1 MPTPLETVRLEHGD
15 TRAWIAPERGGI
27 LTRFVVSGRD
37 VLYLDEGTL
46 VDPSKN
52 VRGGNPVLFPSPGP
66 LAGDRFAWGGRN
78 GAMKQ
83 HGLAR
88 QRPWAVVAQ
97 DASSVTLSLTSDAS
111 TLAEFPWSF
120 GLVFRYVVAN
130 GRIRIEQRF
139 ENRDEAPMPYA
150 AGFHPYFRVAD
161 KTRASIPTRATRAW
175 DNVQKREV
183 SVDGPLRFGSD
194 EVDLHLVDHGE
205 PRATLDLGDGTR
217 IEVSSS
223 DAFWRWVIWTLP
235 GKDFVCLEPWT
246 AASNALGS
254 GEHVRVVA
262 PGESEELWTEIAFA
276 RTGSAGG

>member
-15 TRAWIAPERGGI
+15 THARIAPDRGGT
-27 LTRFVVSGRD
+27 LTRLVVAGRE
-37 VLYLDEGTL
+37 VLYLDEATL
-46 VDPSKN
+46 LDPTKN

-66 LAGDRFAWGGRN
+66 LAGDRFAWGGRT
-78 GAMKQ
+78 GTMKQ

-88 QRPWAVVAQ
+88 QRPWTVVAQ
-97 DASSVTLSLTSDAS
+97 DASSVSLSLTSHPS

-120 GLVFRYVVAN
+120 ALLFRYVVTE
-130 GRIRIEQRF
+130 GLIRIEQRF
-139 ENRDEAPMPYA
+139 ENRDDAPMPYA

-175 DNVQKREV
+175 DNVAKREV
-183 SVDGPLRFGSD
+183 AVAGPLRFGSE

-205 PRATLDLGDGTR
+205 PRATLDVGDGTR
-217 IEVSSS
+217 IEVSGS

-235 GKDFVCLEPWT
+235 GKDFICLEPWT

-254 GEHVRVVA
+254 GEHVRVIA
-262 PGESEELWTEIAFA
+262 PGQSDELWTEIAVA
-276 RTGSAGG
+276 RTGPAPG